1 MKIGLTKHARKRA
14 EVRFSDLSEQDL
26 GKMAGLVI
34 KCGKI
39 LPSRNGCSRYRFCG
53 KTFVIDRHGEH
64 PVVVTVF

>member
-14 EVRFSDLSEQDL
+14 EVRFPDLSEQDL
-26 GKMAGLVI
+26 GKLADLVI

-39 LPSRNGCSRYRFCG
+39 VSGRNGCSKYRFSG
-53 KTFVIDRHGEH
+53 KTFVIDKHGEY